1 MVGGAVRR
9 MCEGNEFL
17 KMIDICELVHLAI
30 LLILSLLSY
39 PLSDPLPHTVLSTIS
54 PGLSFTASLAAAAAA
69 GENGTLYAISK

>member
-1 MVGGAVRR
+1 MKKFLGGERSWWGGAVRR

-39 PLSDPLPHTVLSTIS
+39 PPIRPTPTHRFINDLTRTVVHS
-54 PGLSFTASLAAAAAA
+54 
-69 GENGTLYAISK
+69 